1 MYQTLL
7 RAEDLYVY
15 ELLDKD
21 FLEEKKL
28 QVLDYEK
35 TISLLLE
42 KPQSFCRIGDG
53 EIDLIQGRS
62 ISFQEYDINLAEILK
77 EILKIKCE
85 NLYVGINYNYFHSS
99 KMLNDY
105 NRKFYLTSVK
115 PYRDFLNENC
125 CKDRTYIAA
134 GFNQLYMVLDDF
146 DYKEHFERLKKL
158 FLNREIV
165 VFAGEGIIENLKY
178 NIFDYAK
185 DCIYENGPIKN
196 SFSQYERLLECSRNF
211 PKNKILCYILGP
223 TSKAL
228 VYKLSKE
235 GYMAWDIGHLAKDY
249 DMYCQ
254 KIDKSP
260 ENIIN
265 FFSPD

>member
-85 NLYVGINYNYFHSS
+85 NLYV
-99 KMLNDY
+99 
-105 NRKFYLTSVK
+105 
-115 PYRDFLNENC
+115 
-125 CKDRTYIAA
+125 
-134 GFNQLYMVLDDF
+134 
-146 DYKEHFERLKKL
+146 
-158 FLNREIV
+158 
-165 VFAGEGIIENLKY
+165 
-178 NIFDYAK
+178 
-185 DCIYENGPIKN
+185 
-196 SFSQYERLLECSRNF
+196 
-211 PKNKILCYILGP
+211 
-223 TSKAL
+223 
-228 VYKLSKE
+228 
-235 GYMAWDIGHLAKDY
+235 
-249 DMYCQ
+249 
-254 KIDKSP
+254 
-260 ENIIN
+260 
-265 FFSPD
+265 